1 MHCPFFHTSEK
12 TVSLFLLCLKKLMLF
27 IMKKHIITTL
37 FTTVISCT
45 TAFAQTDGEIGVN
58 GDEGASSSSILN
70 YLKEADIDYVGDGLI
85 GHKLD
90 IYYPDDGKET
100 HNVIIHIYGSAWR
113 SDNSKGS
120 ADLGTVGLAALKAGY
135 IFVTPNHR
143 SLNDALWPAQINDI
157 KAVVRYLRGNKEA
170 LKIDDSFIA
179 ISGYSSGGHLASM
192 MGVTNDEKTVY
203 VGKESIDIEGSLGNF
218 RSESSRV
225 DAVCD
230 WSGPVDS
237 RDKTC
242 GNPINISPEN
252 EILGGCTPE
261 ECPDQHASL
270 AATTYL
276 DAKDAPH
283 MICHGTNDNIVPV
296 CEAEKYKDNLE
307 KAGIYV
313 EWYNSDYGHEVIEDY
328 TDDMI
333 SFFNKVRSGEVGQ
346 GGSSD
351 CFDPCSYTT
360 TYSDGSIIADNAVK
374 DLGNGYNAELWR
386 ETNRGSMTVFGGKAD
401 CAFKASWD
409 NSGDFL
415 ARVGYYDGKA
425 SKEYTDLGEIYAVY
439 NYSKEGN
446 GGGSYSYIGVYGWTK
461 NPTIEYYIVDDSFTP
476 DGDGMFWDTE
486 TKGTYKVDGVEYTL
500 KVGIRNNYPS
510 ILGNTSFKQVFAVRS
525 SYQTCGSINVTEHF
539 KNWEKL
545 DIKMGN
551 IYDCKIHCEVGG
563 GTGSI
568 EYTCAS
574 MSWKGQNSSF
584 GKLNCNSSEE
594 PGIEEPGTPSD
605 CVEPSKYT
613 TKYSGGTTITSNG
626 LRDIG
631 NGYNV
636 EFWHEINK
644 GGMTVFG
651 DGADCAFKANWENS
665 GDFLAQV
672 GYYDGSATKEYTDLG
687 EIHAVYNY
695 SKTGTGGGTYS
706 YIGIYGWTKNP
717 LIEYYIVDDTF
728 TPDSDKLFYG
738 TEEIGT
744 YTVDGVMYTL
754 RVGTRV
760 NAPCIEGT
768 ANFKQIFAVRSS
780 YQTCGKINVSEHFM
794 NWEKLGVKMGGLYS
808 CKFLCEVG
816 GGTGSIEYTCAS
828 MSWKGH
834 NSSLGKLD
842 CSSSEEPGIVPSDC
856 VDPSTYTTKYS
867 GGTTITS
874 NCIRT
879 IGNGY
884 VVEKWS
890 EINNGSATVFGDKAD
905 CAFKADWDNSGDF
918 LIQVGYYDGAAI
930 KKYTDLGEIYAVYN
944 YSKTGNGGGIYS
956 YIGVYGWTKNP
967 LIEYYIVDD
976 TFTPDGTGMFY
987 GTEEI
992 GTYTVDGVKYTLK
1005 IGQRLGAA
1013 CIEGMADFK
1022 QIFAVRSSYQT
1033 CGKINVTEHFKN
1045 WEKLGVEMGGLY
1057 SCKIQCEVG
1066 GGTGSIEYTCASMS
1080 WDGQNSSLGILSCN
1094 SAVEE
1099 EEEEEGSSININP
1112 CSYTT
1117 KYSGG
1122 TSITSNGLKDVGNGY
1137 HAEMWGERNNGSM
1150 TLFGGEAGCAFKAE
1164 WDNTGDFLARVGY
1177 YDAKA
1182 SKKYTDLG
1190 EMYAIYNYIKS
1201 GDGGG
1206 SYSYIGVYGWTKNP
1220 MIEYYIVD
1228 DTFTPDSED
1237 LFWGTNEIG
1246 KYKVDGVEY
1255 TLMVGQRIN
1264 APCIEGSASFKQIF
1278 AVRSSYQTCGTIN
1291 VSEHFRNWEE
1301 LGVKM
1306 GYIYDC
1312 KLLCEVGGGTGSIEY
1327 TCASMSWKG
1336 QKLTLGNLRNSEG
1349 TETEITN
1356 AATYSDT
1363 KAFTIMPNPA
1373 STEIYIISDGEVEKV
1388 MIFNTIGDVVAKAN
1402 ESKVDVSSLPTGIYF
1417 VEATID
1423 GESVVKKLVVTK

>member
-1 MHCPFFHTSEK
+1 
-12 TVSLFLLCLKKLMLF
+12 
-27 IMKKHIITTL
+27 MKKHIITTL
-37 FTTVISCT
+37 FTTVIGCT
-45 TAFAQTDGEIGVN
+45 TAFAQTDGEIGAN
-58 GDEGASSSSILN
+58 GDEGASSGTILS

-113 SDNSKGS
+113 SNNSKGS

-157 KAVVRYLRGNKEA
+157 KAVVRYLRGNKKD

-192 MGVTNDEKTVY
+192 MGVTNGETMVK
-203 VGKESIDIEGSLGNF
+203 VGSEPIDIEGTLGNF
-218 RSESSRV
+218 RDESSRV

-242 GNPINISPEN
+242 GNPINIYPEN
-252 EILGGCTPE
+252 EILGDCTPQ
-261 ECPDQHASL
+261 ECPDKHASL
-270 AATTYL
+270 ATTTYL
-276 DAKDAPH
+276 DAKDVPH
-283 MICHGTNDNIVPV
+283 MICHGSNDNIVPV
-296 CEAEKYKDNLE
+296 CEAEKYRDNLE

-313 EWYNSDYGHEVIEDY
+313 EWYNSDYGHEVVEDY
-328 TDDMI
+328 TDEMI
-333 SFFNKVRSGEVGQ
+333 SFFDKVRSGEVGQ
-346 GGSSD
+346 GSSSD
-351 CFDPCSYTT
+351 SFDPCSNTT
-360 TYSDGSIIADNAVK
+360 AYSDGSIIADNAVK

-386 ETNRGSMTVFGGKAD
+386 ETNSGSMTVFGGKAD
-401 CAFKASWD
+401 CAFKANWD

-415 ARVGYYDGKA
+415 ARVGYYDGNA

-439 NYSKEGN
+439 NYSKKGD
-446 GGGSYSYIGVYGWTK
+446 GGGKYSYIGVYGWTK

-539 KNWEKL
+539 KNWENL
-545 DIKMGN
+545 GIKMGN

-584 GKLNCNSSEE
+584 GKLNSSNIDN
-594 PGIEEPGTPSD
+594 PNIDDPNIDDPNIDDPNIDDPGTPSD
-605 CVEPSKYT
+605 CVDPSTYT
-613 TKYSGGTTITSNG
+613 KKYSGGTTITSNCI
-626 LRDIG
+626 RSVG
-631 NGYNV
+631 NGYVV
-636 EFWHEINK
+636 ETWSEMNN
-644 GGMTVFG
+644 GSATVFG
-651 DGADCAFKANWENS
+651 DKADCAFKAEWDNS

-672 GYYDGSATKEYTDLG
+672 GYYDAPATKTYTDLG
-687 EIHAVYNY
+687 EIYAVYNY
-695 SKTGTGGGTYS
+695 SKTGDGGGIYS

-728 TPDSDKLFYG
+728 S
-738 TEEIGT
+738 
-744 YTVDGVMYTL
+744 
-754 RVGTRV
+754 
-760 NAPCIEGT
+760 
-768 ANFKQIFAVRSS
+768 
-780 YQTCGKINVSEHFM
+780 
-794 NWEKLGVKMGGLYS
+794 
-808 CKFLCEVG
+808 
-816 GGTGSIEYTCAS
+816 
-828 MSWKGH
+828 
-834 NSSLGKLD
+834 
-842 CSSSEEPGIVPSDC
+842 
-856 VDPSTYTTKYS
+856 
-867 GGTTITS
+867 
-874 NCIRT
+874 
-879 IGNGY
+879 
-884 VVEKWS
+884 
-890 EINNGSATVFGDKAD
+890 
-905 CAFKADWDNSGDF
+905 
-918 LIQVGYYDGAAI
+918 
-930 KKYTDLGEIYAVYN
+930 
-944 YSKTGNGGGIYS
+944 
-956 YIGVYGWTKNP
+956 
-967 LIEYYIVDD
+967 
-976 TFTPDGTGMFY
+976 PDGTGMFY

-992 GTYTVDGVKYTLK
+992 GTYKVDSVEYTLR
-1005 IGQRLGAA
+1005 IGQRIGAA

-1033 CGKINVTEHFKN
+1033 CGKINVTEHFMN
-1045 WEKLGVEMGGLY
+1045 WEKLGVKMGGLY

-1080 WDGQNSSLGILSCN
+1080 WDGQNSSLGKLNCDST
-1094 SAVEE
+1094 VKEE
-1099 EEEEEGSSININP
+1099 EIEKSDSINIYP

-1122 TSITSNGLKDVGNGY
+1122 TTITSNCLRDLGNGY
-1137 HAEMWGERNNGSM
+1137 NAEMWGERNNGSM

-1190 EMYAIYNYIKS
+1190 EIYAIYNYIKS

-1246 KYKVDGVEY
+1246 TYKVDGVEY

-1278 AVRSSYQTCGTIN
+1278 AVRSSYQTCGIIN

-1336 QKLTLGNLRNSEG
+1336 KKFTLGSLRNGEG
-1349 TETEITN
+1349 DDTQITS

-1363 KAFTIMPNPA
+1363 KEFTIMPNPA
-1373 STEIYIISDGEVEKV
+1373 STEIYIISEGEVEDV
-1388 MIFNTIGDVVAKAN
+1388 MIFNAIGDEVARAD
-1402 ESKVDVSSLPTGIYF
+1402 ESKVDISSLPTGIYF
-1417 VEATID
+1417 VKATID

>member
-1 MHCPFFHTSEK
+1 
-12 TVSLFLLCLKKLMLF
+12 
-27 IMKKHIITTL
+27 MKKHIITTL
-37 FTTVISCT
+37 FTTVIGCT
-45 TAFAQTDGEIGVN
+45 TAFAQTDGEIGSN
-58 GDEGASSSSILN
+58 GDEGASSGTILS

-113 SDNSKGS
+113 SNNSKGS

-157 KAVVRYLRGNKEA
+157 KAVVRYLRGNKKD

-192 MGVTNDEKTVY
+192 MGVTNGETVVK
-203 VGKESIDIEGSLGNF
+203 VGSEPIDIEGALGNF
-218 RSESSRV
+218 RDESSRV

-252 EILGGCTPE
+252 EILGDCTPQ
-261 ECPDQHASL
+261 ECPDKHASL
-270 AATTYL
+270 ATTTYL
-276 DAKDAPH
+276 DAKDVPH
-283 MICHGTNDNIVPV
+283 MICHGSNDNIVPV
-296 CEAEKYKDNLE
+296 CEAEKYRDNLE

-313 EWYNSDYGHEVIEDY
+313 EWYNSDYGHEVVEDY
-328 TDDMI
+328 TDEMI

-351 CFDPCSYTT
+351 SFDPCSYTT
-360 TYSDGSIIADNAVK
+360 AYSDGSIIADNAVK
-374 DLGNGYNAELWR
+374 DLENGYNVELWR
-386 ETNRGSMTVFGGKAD
+386 ETNTGSMTVFGGKAD

-415 ARVGYYDGKA
+415 ARVGYYDGNA

-439 NYSKEGN
+439 NYSKKGD
-446 GGGSYSYIGVYGWTK
+446 GGGKYSYIGVYGWTK

-539 KNWEKL
+539 KNWENL
-545 DIKMGN
+545 GIKMGN

-584 GKLNCNSSEE
+584 GKLNSSNIDD
-594 PGIEEPGTPSD
+594 PNIDDPGTPSD
-605 CVEPSKYT
+605 CVDPSTYT
-613 TKYSGGTTITSNG
+613 KKYSGGTTITSNCI
-626 LRDIG
+626 RSVG
-631 NGYNV
+631 NGYVV
-636 EFWHEINK
+636 ETWSEMNN
-644 GGMTVFG
+644 GSATVFG
-651 DGADCAFKANWENS
+651 DKADCAFKAEWDNS

-672 GYYDGSATKEYTDLG
+672 GYYDAPATKTYTDLG
-687 EIHAVYNY
+687 EIYAVYNY
-695 SKTGTGGGTYS
+695 SKTGDGGGIYS

-728 TPDSDKLFYG
+728 S
-738 TEEIGT
+738 
-744 YTVDGVMYTL
+744 
-754 RVGTRV
+754 
-760 NAPCIEGT
+760 
-768 ANFKQIFAVRSS
+768 
-780 YQTCGKINVSEHFM
+780 
-794 NWEKLGVKMGGLYS
+794 
-808 CKFLCEVG
+808 
-816 GGTGSIEYTCAS
+816 
-828 MSWKGH
+828 
-834 NSSLGKLD
+834 
-842 CSSSEEPGIVPSDC
+842 
-856 VDPSTYTTKYS
+856 
-867 GGTTITS
+867 
-874 NCIRT
+874 
-879 IGNGY
+879 
-884 VVEKWS
+884 
-890 EINNGSATVFGDKAD
+890 
-905 CAFKADWDNSGDF
+905 
-918 LIQVGYYDGAAI
+918 
-930 KKYTDLGEIYAVYN
+930 
-944 YSKTGNGGGIYS
+944 
-956 YIGVYGWTKNP
+956 
-967 LIEYYIVDD
+967 
-976 TFTPDGTGMFY
+976 PDGTGMFY

-992 GTYTVDGVKYTLK
+992 GTYKVDSVEYTLR
-1005 IGQRLGAA
+1005 IGQRIGAA
-1013 CIEGMADFK
+1013 CIEGMADFQ

-1033 CGKINVTEHFKN
+1033 CGKINVTEHFMN
-1045 WEKLGVEMGGLY
+1045 WEKLGVKMGNLY

-1080 WDGQNSSLGILSCN
+1080 WKGQKSSLGKLNCDST
-1094 SAVEE
+1094 VKEE
-1099 EEEEEGSSININP
+1099 EIEKSDSINIYP

-1122 TSITSNGLKDVGNGY
+1122 TTITSNCLRDLGNGY
-1137 HAEMWGERNNGSM
+1137 NAEMWGERNNGSM

-1190 EMYAIYNYIKS
+1190 EIYAIYNYIKS

-1246 KYKVDGVEY
+1246 TYKVDGVEY

-1278 AVRSSYQTCGTIN
+1278 AVRSSYQTCGIIN

-1336 QKLTLGNLRNSEG
+1336 KKFTLGSLRNGEG
-1349 TETEITN
+1349 DDTQITS

-1363 KAFTIMPNPA
+1363 KEFDIVPNPA
-1373 STEIYIISDGEVEKV
+1373 STAIYIQSDGEIENVV
-1388 MIFNTIGDVVAKAN
+1388 IFNAIGDAVAESG
-1402 ESKVDVSSLPTGIYF
+1402 ESKIDVSTLPTGIYF
-1417 VEATID
+1417 VKATID
-1423 GESVVKKLVVTK
+1423 GETAVKKLVVTK

>member
-1 MHCPFFHTSEK
+1 
-12 TVSLFLLCLKKLMLF
+12 
-27 IMKKHIITTL
+27 MKKHIITTL
-37 FTTVISCT
+37 FTTVIGCT
-45 TAFAQTDGEIGVN
+45 TAFAQTDGEFGVN
-58 GDEGASSSSILN
+58 GDEGASSGSIFS
-70 YLKEADIDYVGDGLI
+70 YPKEADIDYVGDGLI

-90 IYYPDDGKET
+90 IYYPDDDKET

-157 KAVVRYLRGNKEA
+157 KAVVRYLRGNKAA

-192 MGVTNDEKTVY
+192 MGVTNDEKVVY
-203 VGKESIDIEGSLGNF
+203 VGKESIDIEGNLGNF
-218 RSESSRV
+218 RAESSRV

-283 MICHGTNDNIVPV
+283 MICHGSNDNIVPV
-296 CEAEKYKDNLE
+296 CEAEKYRDNLI
-307 KAGIYV
+307 KAGVYV
-313 EWYNSDYGHEVIEDY
+313 EWYNSDYGHEVVEDY
-328 TDDMI
+328 TDEMI
-333 SFFNKVRSGEVGQ
+333 SFFNKVRSGDVEQ
-346 GGSSD
+346 GGGGQSSSTD
-351 CFDPCSYTT
+351 CFDPCTYTT
-360 TYSDGSIIADNAVK
+360 AYSDGSIIADNAVK

-386 ETNRGSMTVFGGKAD
+386 ETNSGSMTVFGGKAD
-401 CAFKASWD
+401 CAFKANWD

-415 ARVGYYDGKA
+415 ARVGYYDGNA

-439 NYSKEGN
+439 NYSKKGD
-446 GGGSYSYIGVYGWTK
+446 GGGKYSYIGVYGWTK

-545 DIKMGN
+545 GIKMGN

-574 MSWKGQNSSF
+574 MSWKGQMSSF
-584 GKLNCNSSEE
+584 GNLNCDSIND
-594 PGIEEPGTPSD
+594 PGINDPGINDPGTPS
-605 CVEPSKYT
+605 
-613 TKYSGGTTITSNG
+613 N
-626 LRDIG
+626 
-631 NGYNV
+631 
-636 EFWHEINK
+636 
-644 GGMTVFG
+644 
-651 DGADCAFKANWENS
+651 
-665 GDFLAQV
+665 
-672 GYYDGSATKEYTDLG
+672 
-687 EIHAVYNY
+687 
-695 SKTGTGGGTYS
+695 
-706 YIGIYGWTKNP
+706 
-717 LIEYYIVDDTF
+717 
-728 TPDSDKLFYG
+728 
-738 TEEIGT
+738 
-744 YTVDGVMYTL
+744 
-754 RVGTRV
+754 
-760 NAPCIEGT
+760 
-768 ANFKQIFAVRSS
+768 
-780 YQTCGKINVSEHFM
+780 
-794 NWEKLGVKMGGLYS
+794 
-808 CKFLCEVG
+808 
-816 GGTGSIEYTCAS
+816 
-828 MSWKGH
+828 
-834 NSSLGKLD
+834 
-842 CSSSEEPGIVPSDC
+842 C

-867 GGTTITS
+867 GGTNINS
-874 NCIRT
+874 NCIRSV
-879 IGNGY
+879 GNGY
-884 VVEKWS
+884 TVEMWR
-890 EINNGSATVFGDKAD
+890 EINKGSVTVFGDTAD
-905 CAFKADWDNSGDF
+905 CAFKADWNNSGDF
-918 LIQVGYYDGAAI
+918 LVQVGYYDGAAI

-944 YSKTGNGGGIYS
+944 YSKTGNGGTYS

-976 TFTPDGTGMFY
+976 TFSPDGSGMFY

-992 GTYTVDGVKYTLK
+992 GSYTVDGVKYTLME
-1005 IGQRLGAA
+1005 GQRLGAA

-1033 CGKINVTEHFKN
+1033 CGKINVTKHFKN
-1045 WEKLGVEMGGLY
+1045 WEKFGVNMGGLY

-1066 GGTGSIEYTCASMS
+1066 GGIGSIEYTCASMS
-1080 WDGQNSSLGILSCN
+1080 WDGQNSSLGKLNCDSII
-1094 SAVEE
+1094 EE
-1099 EEEEEGSSININP
+1099 EEIGKGDSINIYP

-1122 TSITSNGLKDVGNGY
+1122 TSIIDNGLKDVGNGY

-1190 EMYAIYNYIKS
+1190 EIYAVYNYIKS

-1237 LFWGTNEIG
+1237 LFWGANEIG
-1246 KYKVDGVEY
+1246 TYKVDGVEY

-1278 AVRSSYQTCGTIN
+1278 AVRSSYQTCGIIN

-1336 QKLTLGNLRNSEG
+1336 QKLTLGNLRNSESG
-1349 TETEITN
+1349 DEEITN
-1356 AATYSDT
+1356 SATYSDT
-1363 KAFTIMPNPA
+1363 KAFEIMPNPA
-1373 STEIYIISDGEVEKV
+1373 STEIYIISEGEVENVKL
-1388 MIFNTIGDVVAKAN
+1388 FNAIGDEVAKAD

-1417 VEATID
+1417 VKATID

>member
-1 MHCPFFHTSEK
+1 
-12 TVSLFLLCLKKLMLF
+12 
-27 IMKKHIITTL
+27 MKKHVITTL

-45 TAFAQTDGEIGVN
+45 TAFAQADGDIGAN
-58 GDEGASSSSILN
+58 GDEGTSSGTIFS

-113 SDNSKGS
+113 SNNSKGS

-157 KAVVRYLRGNKEA
+157 KAVVRYLRGNKKD

-192 MGVTNDEKTVY
+192 MGVTNGETVVK
-203 VGKESIDIEGSLGNF
+203 VGSEPIDIEGTLGNF
-218 RSESSRV
+218 RDESSRV

-261 ECPDQHASL
+261 ECPDKHASL
-270 AATTYL
+270 ATTTYL
-276 DAKDAPH
+276 DAKDVPH
-283 MICHGTNDNIVPV
+283 MICHGSNDNIVPV
-296 CEAEKYKDNLE
+296 CEAEKYRDNLE

-328 TDDMI
+328 TDEMI

-351 CFDPCSYTT
+351 SFDPCSNTT
-360 TYSDGSIIADNAVK
+360 AYSDGSIIADNAVK

-386 ETNRGSMTVFGGKAD
+386 ETNSGSMTVFGGKAD

-439 NYSKEGN
+439 NYSKKGD
-446 GGGSYSYIGVYGWTK
+446 GGGKYSYIGVYGWTK

-539 KNWEKL
+539 KNWENL
-545 DIKMGN
+545 GIKMGN

-584 GKLNCNSSEE
+584 GKLNSSNIDD
-594 PGIEEPGTPSD
+594 PNIDDPNIDDPGTPSD
-605 CVEPSKYT
+605 CVDPSTYT
-613 TKYSGGTTITSNG
+613 KKYSGGTTITSNCI
-626 LRDIG
+626 RSVG
-631 NGYNV
+631 NGYVV
-636 EFWHEINK
+636 ETWSEMNN
-644 GGMTVFG
+644 GSATVFG
-651 DGADCAFKANWENS
+651 DKADCAFKAEWDNS

-672 GYYDGSATKEYTDLG
+672 GYYDAPATKTYTDLG
-687 EIHAVYNY
+687 EIYAVYNY
-695 SKTGTGGGTYS
+695 SKTGDGGGIYS

-728 TPDSDKLFYG
+728 S
-738 TEEIGT
+738 
-744 YTVDGVMYTL
+744 
-754 RVGTRV
+754 
-760 NAPCIEGT
+760 
-768 ANFKQIFAVRSS
+768 
-780 YQTCGKINVSEHFM
+780 
-794 NWEKLGVKMGGLYS
+794 
-808 CKFLCEVG
+808 
-816 GGTGSIEYTCAS
+816 
-828 MSWKGH
+828 
-834 NSSLGKLD
+834 
-842 CSSSEEPGIVPSDC
+842 
-856 VDPSTYTTKYS
+856 
-867 GGTTITS
+867 
-874 NCIRT
+874 
-879 IGNGY
+879 
-884 VVEKWS
+884 
-890 EINNGSATVFGDKAD
+890 
-905 CAFKADWDNSGDF
+905 
-918 LIQVGYYDGAAI
+918 
-930 KKYTDLGEIYAVYN
+930 
-944 YSKTGNGGGIYS
+944 
-956 YIGVYGWTKNP
+956 
-967 LIEYYIVDD
+967 
-976 TFTPDGTGMFY
+976 PDGTGMFY

-992 GTYTVDGVKYTLK
+992 GTYKVDSVEYTLR
-1005 IGQRLGAA
+1005 IGQRIGAA

-1033 CGKINVTEHFKN
+1033 CGKINVTEHFMN
-1045 WEKLGVEMGGLY
+1045 WEKLGVKMGGLY

-1080 WDGQNSSLGILSCN
+1080 WDGQNSSLGKLNCYST
-1094 SAVEE
+1094 VEE
-1099 EEEEEGSSININP
+1099 GEEEQEEEEGSSININP

-1117 KYSGG
+1117 NYSGG
-1122 TSITSNGLKDVGNGY
+1122 TTITSNCLRDLGNGY
-1137 HAEMWGERNNGSM
+1137 NAEMWGERNNGSM
-1150 TLFGGEAGCAFKAE
+1150 TLFGGEAGCAFKAN
-1164 WDNTGDFLARVGY
+1164 WDDTGDFLARVGY

-1190 EMYAIYNYIKS
+1190 EIYAIYNYIKS
-1201 GDGGG
+1201 GDGGE

-1220 MIEYYIVD
+1220 LIEYYIVD
-1228 DTFTPDSED
+1228 DTFTPDSDD
-1237 LFWGTNEIG
+1237 LFWGATEIG
-1246 KYKVDGVEY
+1246 TYKVDGVEY
-1255 TLMVGQRIN
+1255 TLMQGHRLN
-1264 APCIEGSASFKQIF
+1264 APCIDGFADFKQIF
-1278 AVRSSYQTCGTIN
+1278 AVRSSYQTCGIIN

-1327 TCASMSWKG
+1327 TCASMSWEG
-1336 QKLTLGNLRNSEG
+1336 QKITLGKLRNGEG
-1349 TETEITN
+1349 ADAQITD

-1363 KAFTIMPNPA
+1363 KEFDIIPNPA
-1373 STEIYIISDGEVEKV
+1373 STAIYIQSDGEIENIV
-1388 MIFNTIGDVVAKAN
+1388 IFNAIGDVVAESG
-1402 ESKVDVSSLPTGIYF
+1402 ESKIDVSTLPTGIYF
-1417 VEATID
+1417 VKATID
-1423 GESVVKKLVVTK
+1423 GETAVKKLVVTR

>member
-1 MHCPFFHTSEK
+1 
-12 TVSLFLLCLKKLMLF
+12 
-27 IMKKHIITTL
+27 MKKHIITTL
-37 FTTVISCT
+37 FTTVIGCT
-45 TAFAQTDGEIGVN
+45 TAFAQTDGEIGAN
-58 GDEGASSSSILN
+58 GDEGASSGTILS

-113 SDNSKGS
+113 SNNSKGS

-157 KAVVRYLRGNKEA
+157 KAVVRYLRGNKKD

-192 MGVTNDEKTVY
+192 MGVTNGETVVK
-203 VGKESIDIEGSLGNF
+203 VGSEPIDIEGALGNF
-218 RSESSRV
+218 RDESSRV

-252 EILGGCTPE
+252 EILGDCTPQ
-261 ECPDQHASL
+261 ECPDKHASL
-270 AATTYL
+270 ATTTYL
-276 DAKDAPH
+276 DAKDVPH
-283 MICHGTNDNIVPV
+283 MICHGSNDNIVPV
-296 CEAEKYKDNLE
+296 CEAEKYRDNLE

-313 EWYNSDYGHEVIEDY
+313 EWYNSDYGHEVVEDY
-328 TDDMI
+328 TDEMI

-351 CFDPCSYTT
+351 SFDPCSNTT
-360 TYSDGSIIADNAVK
+360 AYSDGSIIADNAVK

-386 ETNRGSMTVFGGKAD
+386 ETNSGSMTVFGGKAD
-401 CAFKASWD
+401 CAFKANWD

-415 ARVGYYDGKA
+415 ARVGYYDGNA

-439 NYSKEGN
+439 NYSKKGD
-446 GGGSYSYIGVYGWTK
+446 GGGKYSYIGVYGWTK

-539 KNWEKL
+539 KNWENL
-545 DIKMGN
+545 GIKMGN

-584 GKLNCNSSEE
+584 GKLNSSNIDN
-594 PGIEEPGTPSD
+594 PNIDDPNIDDPNIDDPGTPSD
-605 CVEPSKYT
+605 CVDPSTYT
-613 TKYSGGTTITSNG
+613 KKYSGGTTITSNCI
-626 LRDIG
+626 RSVG
-631 NGYNV
+631 NGYVV
-636 EFWHEINK
+636 ETWSEMNN
-644 GGMTVFG
+644 GSVTVFG
-651 DGADCAFKANWENS
+651 DKADCAFKAEWDNS

-672 GYYDGSATKEYTDLG
+672 GYYDAPATKTYTDLG
-687 EIHAVYNY
+687 EIYAVYNY
-695 SKTGTGGGTYS
+695 SKTGDGGGIYS

-728 TPDSDKLFYG
+728 S
-738 TEEIGT
+738 
-744 YTVDGVMYTL
+744 
-754 RVGTRV
+754 
-760 NAPCIEGT
+760 
-768 ANFKQIFAVRSS
+768 
-780 YQTCGKINVSEHFM
+780 
-794 NWEKLGVKMGGLYS
+794 
-808 CKFLCEVG
+808 
-816 GGTGSIEYTCAS
+816 
-828 MSWKGH
+828 
-834 NSSLGKLD
+834 
-842 CSSSEEPGIVPSDC
+842 
-856 VDPSTYTTKYS
+856 
-867 GGTTITS
+867 
-874 NCIRT
+874 
-879 IGNGY
+879 
-884 VVEKWS
+884 
-890 EINNGSATVFGDKAD
+890 
-905 CAFKADWDNSGDF
+905 
-918 LIQVGYYDGAAI
+918 
-930 KKYTDLGEIYAVYN
+930 
-944 YSKTGNGGGIYS
+944 
-956 YIGVYGWTKNP
+956 
-967 LIEYYIVDD
+967 
-976 TFTPDGTGMFY
+976 PDGTGMFY

-992 GTYTVDGVKYTLK
+992 GTYKVDSVEYTLR
-1005 IGQRLGAA
+1005 IGQRIGAA

-1033 CGKINVTEHFKN
+1033 CGKINVTEHFMN
-1045 WEKLGVEMGGLY
+1045 WEKLGVKMGGLY

-1080 WDGQNSSLGILSCN
+1080 WDGQNSSLGKLNCDST
-1094 SAVEE
+1094 VKEE
-1099 EEEEEGSSININP
+1099 EIEKSDSINIYP

-1122 TSITSNGLKDVGNGY
+1122 TTITSNCLRDLGNGY
-1137 HAEMWGERNNGSM
+1137 NAEMWGERNNGSM

-1190 EMYAIYNYIKS
+1190 EIYAIYNYIKS

-1246 KYKVDGVEY
+1246 TYKVDGVEY

-1278 AVRSSYQTCGTIN
+1278 AVRSSYQTCGIIN

-1336 QKLTLGNLRNSEG
+1336 KKFTLGSLRNGEG
-1349 TETEITN
+1349 DDTQITS

-1363 KAFTIMPNPA
+1363 KEFTIMPNPA
-1373 STEIYIISDGEVEKV
+1373 STEIYIISEGEVEDV
-1388 MIFNTIGDVVAKAN
+1388 MIFNAIGDEVARAD
-1402 ESKVDVSSLPTGIYF
+1402 ESKVDISSLPTGIYF
-1417 VEATID
+1417 VKATIE

>member
-1 MHCPFFHTSEK
+1 
-12 TVSLFLLCLKKLMLF
+12 
-27 IMKKHIITTL
+27 MKKHIITTL

-58 GDEGASSSSILN
+58 GDEGASSSSIFS

-192 MGVTNDEKTVY
+192 MGVTNDEKVVY
-203 VGKESIDIEGSLGNF
+203 VGKESINIEGTLGNF
-218 RSESSRV
+218 RNESSRV

-276 DAKDAPH
+276 DAKDVPH

-296 CEAEKYKDNLE
+296 CEAEKYRDNLI
-307 KAGIYV
+307 KAGVYV

-328 TDDMI
+328 TDEMI
-333 SFFNKVRSGEVGQ
+333 SFFNKVRSGEVEQ
-346 GGSSD
+346 GSEGEGSSTD

-360 TYSDGSIIADNAVK
+360 AYSDGSIIADNAVK
-374 DLGNGYNAELWR
+374 DLENGYNVELWR
-386 ETNRGSMTVFGGKAD
+386 ETNTGSMTVFGGKAD

-439 NYSKEGN
+439 NYSKKGD
-446 GGGSYSYIGVYGWTK
+446 GGGKYSYIGVYGWTK

-545 DIKMGN
+545 GIKMGN

-574 MSWKGQNSSF
+574 MSWKGQKSSF

-594 PGIEEPGTPSD
+594 PGINDPGVEEPGIEVPIIEEPGIEEPGT
-605 CVEPSKYT
+605 
-613 TKYSGGTTITSNG
+613 
-626 LRDIG
+626 
-631 NGYNV
+631 
-636 EFWHEINK
+636 
-644 GGMTVFG
+644 
-651 DGADCAFKANWENS
+651 
-665 GDFLAQV
+665 
-672 GYYDGSATKEYTDLG
+672 
-687 EIHAVYNY
+687 
-695 SKTGTGGGTYS
+695 
-706 YIGIYGWTKNP
+706 
-717 LIEYYIVDDTF
+717 
-728 TPDSDKLFYG
+728 
-738 TEEIGT
+738 
-744 YTVDGVMYTL
+744 
-754 RVGTRV
+754 
-760 NAPCIEGT
+760 
-768 ANFKQIFAVRSS
+768 
-780 YQTCGKINVSEHFM
+780 
-794 NWEKLGVKMGGLYS
+794 
-808 CKFLCEVG
+808 
-816 GGTGSIEYTCAS
+816 
-828 MSWKGH
+828 
-834 NSSLGKLD
+834 
-842 CSSSEEPGIVPSDC
+842 PSDC

-884 VVEKWS
+884 VVETWS
-890 EINNGSATVFGDKAD
+890 EVNNGSVTVFGDKAD
-905 CAFKADWDNSGDF
+905 CAFKANWDNSGDF
-918 LIQVGYYDGAAI
+918 LVQVGYYDGPATKA
-930 KKYTDLGEIYAVYN
+930 YTDLGEIYAVYN
-944 YSKTGNGGGIYS
+944 YTKAGNGGGTYS

-976 TFTPDGTGMFY
+976 SFTPDGSGMFY
-987 GTEEI
+987 GAEEI
-992 GTYTVDGVKYTLK
+992 GTYTVDGVKYTLME
-1005 IGQRLGAA
+1005 GQRLGAA

-1033 CGKINVTEHFKN
+1033 CGKVNVTEHFMN
-1045 WEKLGVEMGGLY
+1045 WEKLGVKLGGLY

-1080 WDGQNSSLGILSCN
+1080 WDGQNSSLGILNCS

-1099 EEEEEGSSININP
+1099 EEEEEAESDSININP

-1117 KYSGG
+1117 NYSGG
-1122 TSITSNGLKDVGNGY
+1122 TTITSNCLKDVGNGY

-1150 TLFGGEAGCAFKAE
+1150 TLFGGEAGCAFKAN
-1164 WDNTGDFLARVGY
+1164 WDDTGDFLARVGY

-1190 EMYAIYNYIKS
+1190 EIYAIYNYIKS

-1237 LFWGTNEIG
+1237 LFWGANKIG
-1246 KYKVDGVEY
+1246 TYKVDGAEY

-1278 AVRSSYQTCGTIN
+1278 AVRSSYQTCGIIN

-1336 QKLTLGNLRNSEG
+1336 KKFTLDSLRDGEG
-1349 TETEITN
+1349 DDTQITS

-1363 KAFTIMPNPA
+1363 KEFTIMPNPA
-1373 STEIYIISDGEVEKV
+1373 STEIYIISEGEIENV
-1388 MIFNTIGDVVAKAN
+1388 MIFNAIGDEVARAD

-1417 VEATID
+1417 VKATID

>member
-1 MHCPFFHTSEK
+1 
-12 TVSLFLLCLKKLMLF
+12 
-27 IMKKHIITTL
+27 MKKHIITTL
-37 FTTVISCT
+37 FTTVIGCT
-45 TAFAQTDGEIGVN
+45 TAFAQTDGEIGSN
-58 GDEGASSSSILN
+58 GDEGASSGTILS

-113 SDNSKGS
+113 SNNSKGS

-157 KAVVRYLRGNKEA
+157 KAVVRYLRGNKKD

-192 MGVTNDEKTVY
+192 MGVTNGETVVK
-203 VGKESIDIEGSLGNF
+203 VGSEPIDIEGALGNF
-218 RSESSRV
+218 RDESSRV

-252 EILGGCTPE
+252 EILGDCTPQ
-261 ECPDQHASL
+261 ECPDKHASL
-270 AATTYL
+270 ATTTYL
-276 DAKDAPH
+276 DAKDVPH
-283 MICHGTNDNIVPV
+283 MICHGSNDNIVPV
-296 CEAEKYKDNLE
+296 CEAEKYRDNLE

-313 EWYNSDYGHEVIEDY
+313 EWYNSDYGHEVVEDY
-328 TDDMI
+328 TDEMI

-351 CFDPCSYTT
+351 SFDPCSYTT
-360 TYSDGSIIADNAVK
+360 AYSDGSIIADNAVK
-374 DLGNGYNAELWR
+374 DLENGYNVELWR
-386 ETNRGSMTVFGGKAD
+386 ETNTGSMTVFGGKAD

-415 ARVGYYDGKA
+415 ARVGYYDGNA

-439 NYSKEGN
+439 NYSKKGD
-446 GGGSYSYIGVYGWTK
+446 GGGKYSYIGVYGWTK

-539 KNWEKL
+539 KNWENL
-545 DIKMGN
+545 GIKMGN

-584 GKLNCNSSEE
+584 GKLNSSNIDD
-594 PGIEEPGTPSD
+594 PNIDDPGTPSD
-605 CVEPSKYT
+605 CVDPSTYT
-613 TKYSGGTTITSNG
+613 KKYSGGTTITSNCI
-626 LRDIG
+626 RSVG
-631 NGYNV
+631 NGYVV
-636 EFWHEINK
+636 ETWSEMNN
-644 GGMTVFG
+644 GSATVFG
-651 DGADCAFKANWENS
+651 DKADCAFKAEWDNS

-672 GYYDGSATKEYTDLG
+672 GYYDAPATKTYTDLG
-687 EIHAVYNY
+687 EIYAVYNY
-695 SKTGTGGGTYS
+695 SKTGDGGGIYS

-728 TPDSDKLFYG
+728 S
-738 TEEIGT
+738 
-744 YTVDGVMYTL
+744 
-754 RVGTRV
+754 
-760 NAPCIEGT
+760 
-768 ANFKQIFAVRSS
+768 
-780 YQTCGKINVSEHFM
+780 
-794 NWEKLGVKMGGLYS
+794 
-808 CKFLCEVG
+808 
-816 GGTGSIEYTCAS
+816 
-828 MSWKGH
+828 
-834 NSSLGKLD
+834 
-842 CSSSEEPGIVPSDC
+842 
-856 VDPSTYTTKYS
+856 
-867 GGTTITS
+867 
-874 NCIRT
+874 
-879 IGNGY
+879 
-884 VVEKWS
+884 
-890 EINNGSATVFGDKAD
+890 
-905 CAFKADWDNSGDF
+905 
-918 LIQVGYYDGAAI
+918 
-930 KKYTDLGEIYAVYN
+930 
-944 YSKTGNGGGIYS
+944 
-956 YIGVYGWTKNP
+956 
-967 LIEYYIVDD
+967 
-976 TFTPDGTGMFY
+976 PDGTGMFY

-992 GTYTVDGVKYTLK
+992 GTYKVDSVEYTLR
-1005 IGQRLGAA
+1005 IGQRIGAA

-1033 CGKINVTEHFKN
+1033 CGKINVTEHFMN
-1045 WEKLGVEMGGLY
+1045 WEKLGVKMGGLY

-1080 WDGQNSSLGILSCN
+1080 WDGQNSSLGILNCS

-1099 EEEEEGSSININP
+1099 EEEDEAESDSININP

-1122 TSITSNGLKDVGNGY
+1122 TTITSNCLRDLGNGY
-1137 HAEMWGERNNGSM
+1137 NAEMWGERNNGSM
-1150 TLFGGEAGCAFKAE
+1150 TLFGGEAGCAFKAN
-1164 WDNTGDFLARVGY
+1164 WDDTGDFLARVGY

-1190 EMYAIYNYIKS
+1190 EIYAIYNYIKS

-1237 LFWGTNEIG
+1237 LFWGANKIG
-1246 KYKVDGVEY
+1246 TYKVDGAEY

-1278 AVRSSYQTCGTIN
+1278 AVRSSYQTCGIIN

-1336 QKLTLGNLRNSEG
+1336 KRFTLGSLRNGEG
-1349 TETEITN
+1349 DDTQITS

-1363 KAFTIMPNPA
+1363 KEFTIMPNPA
-1373 STEIYIISDGEVEKV
+1373 STEIYIISEGEVENI
-1388 MIFNTIGDVVAKAN
+1388 MIFNAIGDEVAKAD

-1417 VEATID
+1417 VKATIE

>member
-1 MHCPFFHTSEK
+1 
-12 TVSLFLLCLKKLMLF
+12 
-27 IMKKHIITTL
+27 
-37 FTTVISCT
+37 
-45 TAFAQTDGEIGVN
+45 
-58 GDEGASSSSILN
+58 
-70 YLKEADIDYVGDGLI
+70 
-85 GHKLD
+85 
-90 IYYPDDGKET
+90 
-100 HNVIIHIYGSAWR
+100 
-113 SDNSKGS
+113 
-120 ADLGTVGLAALKAGY
+120 
-135 IFVTPNHR
+135 
-143 SLNDALWPAQINDI
+143 
-157 KAVVRYLRGNKEA
+157 RGNKKD

-192 MGVTNDEKTVY
+192 MGVTNGETVVK
-203 VGKESIDIEGSLGNF
+203 VGSEPIDIEGTLGNF
-218 RSESSRV
+218 RDESSRV

-252 EILGGCTPE
+252 EILGDCTPQ

-283 MICHGTNDNIVPV
+283 MICHGSNDNIVPV
-296 CEAEKYKDNLE
+296 CEAEKYRDNLE

-313 EWYNSDYGHEVIEDY
+313 EWYNSDYGHEVVEDY
-328 TDDMI
+328 TDEMI

-351 CFDPCSYTT
+351 SFDPCSNTT
-360 TYSDGSIIADNAVK
+360 AYSDGSIIADNAVK

-386 ETNRGSMTVFGGKAD
+386 ETNSGSMTVFGGKAD
-401 CAFKASWD
+401 CAFKANWD

-415 ARVGYYDGKA
+415 ARVGYYDGNA

-439 NYSKEGN
+439 NYSKKGD
-446 GGGSYSYIGVYGWTK
+446 GGGKYSYIGVYGWTK
-461 NPTIEYYIVDDSFTP
+461 NPTIEYYIVDDSFSP

-545 DIKMGN
+545 GIKMGN

-584 GKLNCNSSEE
+584 GKLNSSNIDD
-594 PGIEEPGTPSD
+594 PNIDDPNIDDPNIDDPNIGDPGT
-605 CVEPSKYT
+605 
-613 TKYSGGTTITSNG
+613 
-626 LRDIG
+626 
-631 NGYNV
+631 
-636 EFWHEINK
+636 
-644 GGMTVFG
+644 
-651 DGADCAFKANWENS
+651 
-665 GDFLAQV
+665 
-672 GYYDGSATKEYTDLG
+672 
-687 EIHAVYNY
+687 
-695 SKTGTGGGTYS
+695 
-706 YIGIYGWTKNP
+706 
-717 LIEYYIVDDTF
+717 
-728 TPDSDKLFYG
+728 
-738 TEEIGT
+738 
-744 YTVDGVMYTL
+744 
-754 RVGTRV
+754 
-760 NAPCIEGT
+760 
-768 ANFKQIFAVRSS
+768 
-780 YQTCGKINVSEHFM
+780 
-794 NWEKLGVKMGGLYS
+794 
-808 CKFLCEVG
+808 
-816 GGTGSIEYTCAS
+816 
-828 MSWKGH
+828 
-834 NSSLGKLD
+834 
-842 CSSSEEPGIVPSDC
+842 PSDC

-884 VVEKWS
+884 VVETWS
-890 EINNGSATVFGDKAD
+890 EVNNGSVTVFGDKAD
-905 CAFKADWDNSGDF
+905 CAFKANWNNSGDF
-918 LIQVGYYDGAAI
+918 LVQVGYYDGAAI

-944 YSKTGNGGGIYS
+944 YSKTGNGGGTYS
-956 YIGVYGWTKNP
+956 YIGVYGWTKDP

-976 TFTPDGTGMFY
+976 SFSPDGSGMFY

-992 GTYTVDGVKYTLK
+992 GTYTVDGVTYTLME
-1005 IGQRLGAA
+1005 GQRIAA
-1013 CIEGMADFK
+1013 PCIIGSADFK

-1033 CGKINVTEHFKN
+1033 CGKINVTEHFMN
-1045 WEKLGVEMGGLY
+1045 WEKLGVKMGGLY

-1080 WDGQNSSLGILSCN
+1080 WDGQNSSLGKLNCS

-1099 EEEEEGSSININP
+1099 EEEAESDSININP

-1117 KYSGG
+1117 NYSGG
-1122 TSITSNGLKDVGNGY
+1122 TTITSNCLKDVGNGY

-1190 EMYAIYNYIKS
+1190 EIYAIYNYIKS

-1237 LFWGTNEIG
+1237 LFWGANEIG
-1246 KYKVDGVEY
+1246 TYKVGGAEY
-1255 TLMVGQRIN
+1255 TLKVGQRIN

-1278 AVRSSYQTCGTIN
+1278 AVRSSYQTCGIIN

-1336 QKLTLGNLRNSEG
+1336 QKLTLGNLRNSEES
-1349 TETEITN
+1349 ETEITN

-1363 KAFTIMPNPA
+1363 KAFSIMPNPA
-1373 STEIYIISDGEVEKV
+1373 STEIYIISDGEVENV
-1388 MIFNTIGDVVAKAN
+1388 MIFSTIGDVVAKAN
-1402 ESKVDVSSLPTGIYF
+1402 ESRVDVSSLPTGIYF

-1423 GESVVKKLVVTK
+1423 GESVIKKLVVTR

>member
-1 MHCPFFHTSEK
+1 
-12 TVSLFLLCLKKLMLF
+12 
-27 IMKKHIITTL
+27 MKKHIITTL

-58 GDEGASSSSILN
+58 GDEGASSSSIFS
-70 YLKEADIDYVGDGLI
+70 YLKEADIDYVGDGFI

-192 MGVTNDEKTVY
+192 MGVTNGETVVK
-203 VGKESIDIEGSLGNF
+203 VGSEPIDIEGTLGNF
-218 RSESSRV
+218 RDESSRV

-252 EILGGCTPE
+252 EILGDCTPQ
-261 ECPDQHASL
+261 ECPDKHASL
-270 AATTYL
+270 ATTTYL
-276 DAKDAPH
+276 DAKDVPH
-283 MICHGTNDNIVPV
+283 MICHGSNDNIVPV
-296 CEAEKYKDNLE
+296 CEAEKYRDNLE

-313 EWYNSDYGHEVIEDY
+313 EWYNSDYGHEVVEDY
-328 TDDMI
+328 TDEMI

-351 CFDPCSYTT
+351 SFDPCSNTT
-360 TYSDGSIIADNAVK
+360 AYSDGSIIADNAVK

-386 ETNRGSMTVFGGKAD
+386 ETNSGSMTVFGGKAD
-401 CAFKASWD
+401 CAFKANWD

-415 ARVGYYDGKA
+415 ARVGYYDGNA

-439 NYSKEGN
+439 NYSKKGD
-446 GGGSYSYIGVYGWTK
+446 GGGKYSYIGVYGWTK

-539 KNWEKL
+539 KNWENL
-545 DIKMGN
+545 GIKMGN

-584 GKLNCNSSEE
+584 GKLNSSNIDD
-594 PGIEEPGTPSD
+594 PNIDDPGTPSD
-605 CVEPSKYT
+605 CVDPSTYT
-613 TKYSGGTTITSNG
+613 KKYSGGTTITSNCI
-626 LRDIG
+626 RSVG
-631 NGYNV
+631 NGYVV
-636 EFWHEINK
+636 ETWSEMNN
-644 GGMTVFG
+644 GSVTVFG
-651 DGADCAFKANWENS
+651 DKADCAFKAEWDNS

-672 GYYDGSATKEYTDLG
+672 GYYDAPATKTYTDLG
-687 EIHAVYNY
+687 EIYAVYNY
-695 SKTGTGGGTYS
+695 SKTGDGGGIYS

-728 TPDSDKLFYG
+728 S
-738 TEEIGT
+738 
-744 YTVDGVMYTL
+744 
-754 RVGTRV
+754 
-760 NAPCIEGT
+760 
-768 ANFKQIFAVRSS
+768 
-780 YQTCGKINVSEHFM
+780 
-794 NWEKLGVKMGGLYS
+794 
-808 CKFLCEVG
+808 
-816 GGTGSIEYTCAS
+816 
-828 MSWKGH
+828 
-834 NSSLGKLD
+834 
-842 CSSSEEPGIVPSDC
+842 
-856 VDPSTYTTKYS
+856 
-867 GGTTITS
+867 
-874 NCIRT
+874 
-879 IGNGY
+879 
-884 VVEKWS
+884 
-890 EINNGSATVFGDKAD
+890 
-905 CAFKADWDNSGDF
+905 
-918 LIQVGYYDGAAI
+918 
-930 KKYTDLGEIYAVYN
+930 
-944 YSKTGNGGGIYS
+944 
-956 YIGVYGWTKNP
+956 
-967 LIEYYIVDD
+967 
-976 TFTPDGTGMFY
+976 PDGTGMFY

-992 GTYTVDGVKYTLK
+992 GTYKVDSVEYTLR
-1005 IGQRLGAA
+1005 IGQRIGAA

-1033 CGKINVTEHFKN
+1033 CGKINVTEHFMN
-1045 WEKLGVEMGGLY
+1045 WEKLGVKMGGLY

-1080 WDGQNSSLGILSCN
+1080 WDGQNSSLGKLNCDST
-1094 SAVEE
+1094 VKEE
-1099 EEEEEGSSININP
+1099 EIEKSDSINIYP

-1122 TSITSNGLKDVGNGY
+1122 TTITSNCLRDLGNGY
-1137 HAEMWGERNNGSM
+1137 NAEMWGERNNGSM

-1164 WDNTGDFLARVGY
+1164 WDDTGDFLARVGY

-1190 EMYAIYNYIKS
+1190 EIYAIYNYIKS

-1246 KYKVDGVEY
+1246 TYKVDGVEY

-1278 AVRSSYQTCGTIN
+1278 AVRSSYQTCGIIN

-1336 QKLTLGNLRNSEG
+1336 KKFTLGSLRNGEG
-1349 TETEITN
+1349 DDTQITS

-1363 KAFTIMPNPA
+1363 KEFTIMPNPA
-1373 STEIYIISDGEVEKV
+1373 STEIYIISEGEVEDV
-1388 MIFNTIGDVVAKAN
+1388 MIFNAIGDEVARAD
-1402 ESKVDVSSLPTGIYF
+1402 ESKVDISSLPTGIYF
-1417 VEATID
+1417 VKATID

>member
-1 MHCPFFHTSEK
+1 
-12 TVSLFLLCLKKLMLF
+12 
-27 IMKKHIITTL
+27 MKKHIITTL
-37 FTTVISCT
+37 FTTVIGCT

-58 GDEGASSSSILN
+58 GDEGASSSSILS
-70 YLKEADIDYVGDGLI
+70 YLKETNIDYVGDGLI

-90 IYYPDDGKET
+90 IYYPDDDKET

-113 SDNSKGS
+113 SNNSKGS

-143 SLNDALWPAQINDI
+143 SLQDALWPAQINDI

-192 MGVTNDEKTVY
+192 MGVTNDEKVVY
-203 VGKESIDIEGSLGNF
+203 VGKESINIEGTLGNF
-218 RSESSRV
+218 RNESSRV

-242 GNPINISPEN
+242 REVINISPED
-252 EILGGCTPE
+252 EILGGCTPQ
-261 ECPDQHASL
+261 ECPDKHASL
-270 AATTYL
+270 ATTTYL
-276 DAKDAPH
+276 DAKDVPH

-296 CEAEKYKDNLE
+296 CEAEKYRDNLE
-307 KAGIYV
+307 KAGVYV
-313 EWYNSDYGHEVIEDY
+313 EWYNSDYGHEVIGDY
-328 TDDMI
+328 TDEMI

-346 GGSSD
+346 GGGGQGGSSD
-351 CFDPCSYTT
+351 CFDPSKYTT
-360 TYSDGSIIADNAVK
+360 AYSDGSIIADNAVK

-415 ARVGYYDGKA
+415 ARVGYYDGNA

-439 NYSKEGN
+439 NYSKKGD
-446 GGGSYSYIGVYGWTK
+446 GGGKYSYIGVYGWTK

-525 SYQTCGSINVTEHF
+525 SYQTCGKINVTEHF

-545 DIKMGN
+545 GIKMGN

-574 MSWKGQNSSF
+574 MSWKGQKSSF
-584 GKLNCNSSEE
+584 GKLNCNSNNDPNIDD
-594 PGIEEPGTPSD
+594 PGIVDPDTLSN
-605 CVEPSKYT
+605 CVDPSKYT
-613 TKYSGGTTITSNG
+613 TKYSDGTTITSNGLRDIGNGYNVEFWHEINKGGMTVFGDGADCAFKANWENSGDFLARVGYYDGKASKEYTDLGEIYAVYNYSKEGDGGGSYSYIGVYGWTKNPTIEYYIVDDSFTPEGDGMFWDTETKGTYKVDGVEYTLKVGIRNNYPSILGNTSFKQVFAVRSSYQTCGKINVTEHFKNWEKLGIKMGNIYDCKIHCEVGGGTGSIEYTCASMSWKGQKSSFGKLNCNSNNDPNIDDPGIVDPDTLSNCVDPSKYTTKYSDGTTITSNG

-672 GYYDGSATKEYTDLG
+672 GYYDGSASKEYTDLG

-695 SKTGTGGGTYS
+695 TKTGNGGGIYS

-717 LIEYYIVDDTF
+717 LIEYYIVDDSF
-728 TPDSDKLFYG
+728 TPDGSGMFYG

-744 YTVDGVMYTL
+744 YTVDGVKYTL
-754 RVGTRV
+754 MEGQRLG
-760 NAPCIEGT
+760 AACIEGM
-768 ANFKQIFAVRSS
+768 ADFKQIFAVRSS

-834 NSSLGKLD
+834 NSSLGKLN
-842 CSSSEEPGIVPSDC
+842 CNSSDDPGNPSDC

-874 NCIRT
+874 NCLKDV
-879 IGNGY
+879 GNGY

-905 CAFKADWDNSGDF
+905 CAFKANWDNSGDF
-918 LIQVGYYDGAAI
+918 LIQVGYYDAPAT
-930 KKYTDLGEIYAVYN
+930 KKYTDLGEIHAVYN

-956 YIGVYGWTKNP
+956 YIGIYGWTKNP

-976 TFTPDGTGMFY
+976 SFTPDGSGMFY

-992 GTYTVDGVKYTLK
+992 GTYTVDGVKYTLME
-1005 IGQRLGAA
+1005 GQRLGAA

-1033 CGKINVTEHFKN
+1033 CGKINVSEHFKN

-1080 WDGQNSSLGILSCN
+1080 W
-1094 SAVEE
+1094 E
-1099 EEEEEGSSININP
+1099 
-1112 CSYTT
+1112 
-1117 KYSGG
+1117 
-1122 TSITSNGLKDVGNGY
+1122 
-1137 HAEMWGERNNGSM
+1137 
-1150 TLFGGEAGCAFKAE
+1150 
-1164 WDNTGDFLARVGY
+1164 
-1177 YDAKA
+1177 
-1182 SKKYTDLG
+1182 
-1190 EMYAIYNYIKS
+1190 
-1201 GDGGG
+1201 
-1206 SYSYIGVYGWTKNP
+1206 
-1220 MIEYYIVD
+1220 
-1228 DTFTPDSED
+1228 
-1237 LFWGTNEIG
+1237 
-1246 KYKVDGVEY
+1246 
-1255 TLMVGQRIN
+1255 
-1264 APCIEGSASFKQIF
+1264 
-1278 AVRSSYQTCGTIN
+1278 
-1291 VSEHFRNWEE
+1291 
-1301 LGVKM
+1301 
-1306 GYIYDC
+1306 
-1312 KLLCEVGGGTGSIEY
+1312 
-1327 TCASMSWKG
+1327 G
-1336 QKLTLGNLRNSEG
+1336 QKLTLGNLRNGE
-1349 TETEITN
+1349 EITD

-1363 KAFTIMPNPA
+1363 EAFTIMPNPA
-1373 STEIYIISDGEVEKV
+1373 STEIYIISEGEVENV
-1388 MIFNTIGDVVAKAN
+1388 MIFNTIGDVVAKSN
-1402 ESKVDVSSLPTGIYF
+1402 ESKVDVSSLPTGVYF
-1417 VEATID
+1417 VKATID
-1423 GESVVKKLVVTK
+1423 GESVVKKLIVTK